1 LAFSPLE
8 RFERES
14 QYWTSFH
21 FVHPTHV
28 NVRQSNQFADVF
40 GGFKAI
46 FSGDLSV
53 ALSASPQGNAFSVIL
68 AQTGATDKFY

>member
-1 LAFSPLE
+1 
-8 RFERES
+8 
-14 QYWTSFH
+14 
-21 FVHPTHV
+21 VHPTHV